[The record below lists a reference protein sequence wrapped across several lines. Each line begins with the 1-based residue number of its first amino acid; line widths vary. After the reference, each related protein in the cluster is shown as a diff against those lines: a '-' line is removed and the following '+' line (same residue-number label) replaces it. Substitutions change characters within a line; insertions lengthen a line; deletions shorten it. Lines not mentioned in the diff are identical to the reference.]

1 MAIPRNLRGSPTR
14 LSAFSKAIVLVDR
27 TPSLISTRM
36 DRVFLLVIIG
46 ALAVLMTASLFAFGA
61 IRYVAAFWRLAC
73 EPG

>member
-1 MAIPRNLRGSPTR
+1 
-14 LSAFSKAIVLVDR
+14 
-27 TPSLISTRM
+27 M